1 MYKFKKQYPFPV
13 RGDTIMIDKIL
24 ESKNIVHKALDVAWV
39 RNQTISENIANVDT
53 PNYKR
58 KTVSFEEQLHQEMS
72 KSDFENS
79 DVKNIDIKV
88 AEENTNFSYRL
99 DGNNVDIDTES
110 VALAENSIRYNALMQ
125 SAGYSN
131 IKLVLGIK

>member
-1 MYKFKKQYPFPV
+1 ML
-13 RGDTIMIDKIL
+13 DKIF
-24 ESKNIVHKALDVAWV
+24 ESKNIIHKALDASWM
-39 RNQTISENIANVDT
+39 RNQVIAQNIANVDT

-58 KTVSFEEQLHQEMS
+58 KTVSFEEQLIQEMS
-72 KSDFENS
+72 KSDFKNSDIKNINIKVVQENS
-79 DVKNIDIKV
+79 NL
-88 AEENTNFSYRL
+88 SYRL

-110 VALAENSIRYNALMQ
+110 AALAENSIRYNALIQ